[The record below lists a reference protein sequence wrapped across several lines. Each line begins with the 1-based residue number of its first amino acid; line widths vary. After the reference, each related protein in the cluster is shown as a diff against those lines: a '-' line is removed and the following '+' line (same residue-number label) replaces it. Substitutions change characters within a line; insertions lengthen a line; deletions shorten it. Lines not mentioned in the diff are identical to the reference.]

1 MKNFKIIDFQER
13 HQSDFARLNY
23 EWISKYFSIE
33 EEDRKTLEDP
43 KEKVYK
49 NGGHILL
56 AEKENE
62 IVGTCALIKE
72 EEKVFELAKMAVSP
86 TVQGEGIGYALGIST
101 IQKAKELGA
110 EKIVLETNSVLTP
123 AISLYKKLGFKKVE
137 TKESPYCRCDYQM
150 ELILD

>member
-13 HQSDFARLNY
+13 HKSDFARLNY
-23 EWISKYFSIE
+23 EWISKYFTVE

-43 KEKVYK
+43 QNKVYK

-62 IVGTCALIKE
+62 IVGTCALIKV

-86 TVQGEGIGYALGIST
+86 SVQGEGIGYALGIAS
-101 IQKAKELGA
+101 IQKATELNAG
-110 EKIVLETNSVLTP
+110 KIILETNTVLAP
-123 AISLYKKLGFKKVE
+123 AISLYKKLGFKEVE
-137 TKESPYCRCDYQM
+137 VKDSPYCRCDYQM
-150 ELILD
+150 ELILK